1 MNAAFS
7 TALSGLNADSSA
19 INVVGSDLANLN
31 TTGYKSSEVEFSA
44 LMSQSLGATGSS
56 GQVGLGVSTPIVVPQ
71 YTQGSIQSTGG
82 PTDAAIQGNGFFVVQ
97 GQNNQTLYTRD
108 GAFQVNSAG
117 QLVTATGQNVQ
128 GWSAVNGTI
137 NPNGAVGNISVPLG
151 ATIPATATTTM
162 NMALNLNSQVATT
175 AAGAT
180 VTAPISVIDS
190 QGSSH
195 TLTVTFNKTATN
207 SWKYTVTIPATDLA
221 TGGSTTVATGTM
233 TFDANGNLTSPTAA
247 NDPQVLKITGLA
259 DGASNMS
266 INWNLYQNGSPTI
279 TQFAEASGV
288 SGTTQNGYA
297 AGQIS
302 NVNLQNGGL
311 LVANYSNG
319 QQLTVGQIAMAS
331 IANPDSLQEVGDN
344 NLATTAQTA
353 TPAVGAAGTGSLGQI
368 EAGALESST
377 VDIAQEFTNL
387 LTFQRSY
394 QADSRVITTS
404 DELMQ
409 ETVNLIH
416 P

>member
-19 INVVGSDLANLN
+19 INVIGSDLANLN

-44 LMSQSLGATGSS
+44 LMSQSLGAAGSS

-108 GAFQVNSAG
+108 GAFQINSAG

-137 NPNGAVGNISVPLG
+137 NPNGAVGNLSVPLG

-180 VTAPISVIDS
+180 VTAPINVIDS

-207 SWKYTVTIPATDLA
+207 SWKYTVTIPAADLTA
-221 TGGSTTVATGTM
+221 GGTTTIATGTM

-259 DGASNMS
+259 DGASNLS

-302 NVNLQNGGL
+302 NVTLQNGGL

-331 IANPDSLQEVGDN
+331 IANPDSLQEVGNN

-368 EAGALESST
+368 EAGSLESST

-394 QADSRVITTS
+394 QADSRVITTT
-404 DELMQ
+404 DQLMQ

>member
-1 MNAAFS
+1 
-7 TALSGLNADSSA
+7 
-19 INVVGSDLANLN
+19 
-31 TTGYKSSEVEFSA
+31 
-44 LMSQSLGATGSS
+44 
-56 GQVGLGVSTPIVVPQ
+56 VVPQ

-108 GAFQVNSAG
+108 GAFQINSAG

-137 NPNGAVGNISVPLG
+137 NPNGAVGNLSVPLG

-180 VTAPISVIDS
+180 VTAPINVIDS

-207 SWKYTVTIPATDLA
+207 SWKYTVTIPAADLTA
-221 TGGSTTVATGTM
+221 GGTTTIATGTM

-259 DGASNMS
+259 DGASNLS

-302 NVNLQNGGL
+302 NVTLQNGGL

-331 IANPDSLQEVGDN
+331 IANPDSLQEVGNN

-368 EAGALESST
+368 EAGSLESST

-394 QADSRVITTS
+394 QADSRVITTT
-404 DELMQ
+404 DQLMQ

>member
-19 INVVGSDLANLN
+19 INVIGSDLANLN

-44 LMSQSLGATGSS
+44 LMSQSLGAAGSS

-108 GAFQVNSAG
+108 GAFQINSAG

-137 NPNGAVGNISVPLG
+137 NPNGAVGNLSVPLG

-180 VTAPISVIDS
+180 VTAPINVIDS

-207 SWKYTVTIPATDLA
+207 SWKYTVTIPAADLTA
-221 TGGSTTVATGTM
+221 GGTTTIATGTM

-259 DGASNMS
+259 DGASNLS

-288 SGTTQNGYA
+288 SGTT
-297 AGQIS
+297 
-302 NVNLQNGGL
+302 
-311 LVANYSNG
+311 
-319 QQLTVGQIAMAS
+319 
-331 IANPDSLQEVGDN
+331 
-344 NLATTAQTA
+344 
-353 TPAVGAAGTGSLGQI
+353 
-368 EAGALESST
+368 
-377 VDIAQEFTNL
+377 
-387 LTFQRSY
+387 
-394 QADSRVITTS
+394 
-404 DELMQ
+404 
-409 ETVNLIH
+409 
-416 P
+416 